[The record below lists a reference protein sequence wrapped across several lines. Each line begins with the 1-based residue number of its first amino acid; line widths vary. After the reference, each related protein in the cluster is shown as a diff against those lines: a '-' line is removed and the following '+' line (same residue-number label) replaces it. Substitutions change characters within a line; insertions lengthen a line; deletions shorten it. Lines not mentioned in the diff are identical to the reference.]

1 VSPELEQIRREVE
14 RVTSAMSRDDWR
26 YAPPGKWSCA
36 QILEHLLLSYT
47 ATTKGTQ
54 TALQTGKP
62 LGGQPRLRD
71 RLATFYVARLGLL
84 PAGQTAPRQS
94 IPNNGF
100 GVESLRQFN
109 DALVAMDATLADA
122 EKRFGSAVKILDHP
136 ILGPLNARDWRRVHR
151 THAKHHL
158 KQIETRMKQTS
169 FGRA

>member
-14 RVTSAMSRDDWR
+14 RVTGAMSRDDWR

-47 ATTKGTQ
+47 ATTKGAQ
-54 TALQTGKP
+54 AALQTGKP
-62 LGGQPRLRD
+62 LGGQPTVRD
-71 RLATFYVARLGLL
+71 RLATFYVARMGFL
-84 PAGQTAPRQS
+84 PSGRTAPKQAT
-94 IPNNGF
+94 PKNGA

-122 EKRFGSAVKILDHP
+122 EKRFGTAVKILDHP
-136 ILGPLNARDWRRVHR
+136 ILGPLTTRDWRRVHR

-158 KQIETRMKQTS
+158 KQIEKRVRQAS
-169 FGRA
+169 SGRG